1 MFLSAFLYFMKIYQ
15 ESIYNSSKVQKPEV
29 LPVFLSSSLYA
40 DSTACSMRLCAI
52 GFIGLKAKI
61 WRRLPSRS
69 AKCGYKTCS
78 PPSARLVMRT
88 PFKVYALSRTKLT

>member
-1 MFLSAFLYFMKIYQ
+1 MFLSTFLYFMKIYQ

-29 LPVFLSSSLYA
+29 LPAFLSSSLYA
-40 DSTACSMRLCAI
+40 DSTACSMRLCAM

-69 AKCGYKTCS
+69 E
-78 PPSARLVMRT
+78 
-88 PFKVYALSRTKLT
+88 